1 MFVLNQQVNLVYNL
15 ESQIIE
21 VSECIL
27 FISYGNLKVG
37 GNSMGRVPK

>member
-27 FISYGNLKVG
+27 LISYGNLEVE
-37 GNSMGRVPK
+37 GNSIGKVPK